1 MKKTIIIDVDG
12 TILEHRGGGLAGQH
26 GDLAVLPGVRKKWEE
41 WNAKGYNIIVLTGR
55 KESMREET
63 ERQLFRWHLAY
74 DQLVTGVGV
83 MAVEGDG
90 VEGGGEADHE
100 VVDHGAFRPLSSRAR
115 QAFLGGFGEDP
126 VDLPGQELGGDR
138 DGGAGQVFDEPNA
151 GHEAGDFRPFG
162 DPGVEQRAEA
172 FEFVHGRDLAGPAA

>member
-74 DQLVTGVGV
+74 DQLVMGVGGGPRV
-83 MAVEGDG
+83 LINDLKPGDDIDNPKMPTAVAVNLVRNTGLDG
-90 VEGGGEADHE
+90 IE
-100 VVDHGAFRPLSSRAR
+100 V
-115 QAFLGGFGEDP
+115 
-126 VDLPGQELGGDR
+126 
-138 DGGAGQVFDEPNA
+138 
-151 GHEAGDFRPFG
+151 
-162 DPGVEQRAEA
+162 
-172 FEFVHGRDLAGPAA
+172 